1 MCGTPSLDT
10 SESYVHSGN
19 HVTQQTLRIHSQLW
33 ILFAV
38 VQSLSGVFANPRTA
52 GRQPSLSF
60 TISRSLLKLMFTESM
75 MPSNHLILRRP
86 ITFLFT
92 WNESALCEN
101 NKTPSF
107 CSPALLCRREE
118 GSNITGEERV
128 YFCFFPSLATP
139 LTQPIL

>member
-10 SESYVHSGN
+10 SESYVHGGN
-19 HVTQQTLRIHSQLW
+19 YVTQQTLRTHSQLW

-52 GRQPSLSF
+52 GRQSSLSL

-92 WNESALCEN
+92 WNEGALCEN
-101 NKTPSF
+101 KTPSL

-128 YFCFFPSLATP
+128 YFRFFPSLATP